1 MARILSITPTEVL
14 RTTRHLVIEKEGYE
28 VRSLADAP
36 NPDAIAGDEKFD
48 LAVIGHGYG
57 GNDKRR
63 IANAINQ
70 LFPGLPLLELCFQSP
85 EIPGADF
92 ILTDSPD
99 ELLVAIKEV
108 LAGRRVRG
116 FVH

>member
-36 NPDAIAGDEKFD
+36 TAEAFVRHEKFD

-92 ILTDSPD
+92 ILSDSPD
-99 ELLVAIKEV
+99 ELLAAIKEV

-116 FVH
+116 FLH

>member
-14 RTTRHLVIEKEGYE
+14 RTTRQLVIEKEGHE

-36 NPDAIAGDEKFD
+36 TADAIVRHEKFD
-48 LAVIGHGYG
+48 LAVIGHGYRG
-57 GNDKRR
+57 DDKRR
-63 IANAINQ
+63 IANAVNQ

-92 ILTDSPD
+92 IISDSPD
-99 ELLVAIKEV
+99 ELLVAITEI
-108 LAGRRVRG
+108 LGGRRVRG